1 VALGR
6 GRGPLHAR
14 RGLQPDRAWAFAE
27 LETDFPGESTL
38 SPGGCPATSRGEGCL
53 QVGAGLLAAKG
64 IGRASPQSA
73 AGASQ
78 ADHHDQPK
86 GKPHSRKLD
95 PGSPVAKGAQLVS
108 P

>member
-1 VALGR
+1 MALER
-6 GRGPLHAR
+6 GRGSLHAG
-14 RGLQPDRAWAFAE
+14 RGLQRDSAPAFAE
-27 LETDFPGESTL
+27 LETDFPGEPTL
-38 SPGGCPATSRGEGCL
+38 SPGGCPASSRGEGCL

-78 ADHHDQPK
+78 PDHHDQPN
-86 GKPHSRKLD
+86 GKPHLLNLD
-95 PGSPVAKGAQLVS
+95 PGSPVAKVAQLVS